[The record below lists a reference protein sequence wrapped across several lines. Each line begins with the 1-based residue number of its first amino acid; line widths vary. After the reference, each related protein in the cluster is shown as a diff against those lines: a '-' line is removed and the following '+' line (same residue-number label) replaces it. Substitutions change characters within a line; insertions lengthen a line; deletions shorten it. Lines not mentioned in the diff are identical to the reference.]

1 MSKDYHQ
8 VGNIMKLTKQYQ
20 DFPPI
25 FVKAIK
31 CGWIPQD
38 RDYNLIPHKNW
49 TRAEKLMAFIEREC
63 FIPEGAWIGQ
73 KIKLLAFQRLFIRAV
88 YDNPNQT
95 RRAILSIARKNGKT
109 SLVAPL
115 VLGHII
121 GPEAIKNSQ
130 TVSGAMTR
138 GQAGILF
145 DAMAKMIYLNPNMTA
160 RADVVPSKKMITGIT
175 TGVTYKALAR
185 DGASSQGLSPAVA
198 VIDEAGQIV
207 GPTDAFVDAIT
218 TAQGAHKF
226 PMLFVIS
233 TQAASDSDL
242 LSIWIDDAQ
251 RSQDINTVC
260 HVYAADEDCDLLDEL
275 QWAQSNPAL
284 GEFRSSEDLRIQLER
299 AARMPTAEPG
309 ARNLLLN
316 QRISLLTLAV
326 APSTWKANGGEVQD
340 NLFLTQPVHVGLDLS
355 ARNDLTAC
363 VLATKDPDTGLVHV
377 KPIVF
382 TPLDNVEDRAQKD
395 RTPYD
400 VWVKKGLMIALPGS
414 HMDYDMMAEA
424 LKEHTVGMDIC
435 TVQFDRWRIDDFKPR
450 AEAHGFATDAE
461 WISVG
466 QGFKDFG
473 KRVDGMDSLLLQEK
487 IRHGM
492 HPLLNLGA
500 ANAIVTVDPTGA
512 KKYDKS
518 KSSQRIDTLVAMAM
532 AVYPL
537 SDGTVDIVNV
547 DTMIV

>member
-1 MSKDYHQ
+1 
-8 VGNIMKLTKQYQ
+8 MKLTKEWQ
-20 DFPPI
+20 DYPQWMH
-25 FVKAIK
+25 KAIK
-31 CGWIPQD
+31 CGWIPQE
-38 RDYNLIPHKNW
+38 RDYNLIPISKW

-63 FIPEGAWIGQ
+63 KVPEGAQVGQ
-73 KIKLLAFQRLFIRAV
+73 PIVLAAFQRLFIRAV

-121 GPEAIKNSQ
+121 GPEAKKNSQ

-145 DAMAKMIYLNPNMTA
+145 DAMAKMINLNPNMTA

-175 TGVTYKALAR
+175 TGVTYRALAR
-185 DGASSQGLSPAVA
+185 DGASSQGLSPVVG
-198 VIDEAGQIV
+198 VIDEVGQIV
-207 GPTDAFVDAIT
+207 GPTDSFVDAIT
-218 TAQGAHKF
+218 TSQGAHEF
-226 PMLFVIS
+226 PMLFAIS

-260 HVYAADEDCDLLDEL
+260 HVYEADKDCDLLDEN
-275 QWAQSNPAL
+275 QWRQSNPAL
-284 GEFRSSEDLRIQLER
+284 GMFRSEKDLRTQLER
-299 AARMPTAEPG
+299 AARMSTAEPG

-326 APSTWKANGGEVQD
+326 SPSVWKANGSAINES
-340 NLFLTQPVHVGLDLS
+340 LFLSQPVHVGLDLS

-363 VLATKDPDTGLVHV
+363 VLSCRDPDTGLVHV

-400 VWVKKGLMIALPGS
+400 QWVKQGLMIALPGT

-424 LKEHTVGMDIC
+424 LKLHTAGMTIA
-435 TVQFDRWRIDDFKPR
+435 TVQFDRWRIEDFKPR
-450 AEAHGFATDAE
+450 AEAHGFANEAE

-473 KRVDGMDSLLLQEK
+473 KRVDGLDSLLLQEK
-487 IRHGM
+487 ICHGM

-500 ANAIVTVDPTGA
+500 SNAIVSVDPTGA

-532 AVYPL
+532 SVYPL
-537 SDGTVDIVNV
+537 SDGNVEILDI